1 MTHVTGALE
10 NTQVR
15 CTLFFILFFTVY
27 DLMSYLEPCPQHH
40 VVFILFR
47 GPDHFLQASLIGV
60 VRFIDACGNVQAS
73 LKNANFLAKSFQRK
87 LARKLRF
94 TMLLPHVVTTFPA
107 PLPSLFL

>member
-1 MTHVTGALE
+1 MTPVTGALE

-15 CTLFFILFFTVY
+15 LFFIKIIYLNTQVRLFFILFFTVY

-40 VVFILFR
+40 VVLILFR

-73 LKNANFLAKSFQRK
+73 LKNANFLAKSFQR
-87 LARKLRF
+87 
-94 TMLLPHVVTTFPA
+94 
-107 PLPSLFL
+107 